1 MLYPRNF
8 FYIVFYFI
16 TLLSLYLSFDII
28 WGKKGLLF
36 YFDAK
41 KSLDNKVRLIQDIK
55 VKKIKEE
62 NKIALLKKHSL
73 SRDFLEEQARRVL
86 DLSCAEEV
94 IVISSK

>member
-1 MLYPRNF
+1 MFYPRNF
-8 FYIVFYFI
+8 LNIVFYFI

-41 KSLDNKVRLIQDIK
+41 KSLDHKVMSIQDIK

-62 NKIALLKKHSL
+62 NKISLLKKQSL
-73 SRDFLEEQARRVL
+73 SRDFLEEQARKVL
-86 DLSCAEEV
+86 DLSRADEV
-94 IVISSK
+94 IVINSK